1 VRIVTA
7 RFLLGLLL
15 AAASAG
21 AASEAVYHFDWESF
35 ARLSRWDGADVVSD
49 TGSLAGTGRARLIP
63 IGPGAFRLEFQ
74 GPDGE
79 GAGLIGPVGASA
91 FSFPTAVEVGMPPA
105 PPHLSAGTFEVS
117 GDPERPDGFEVHFVE
132 GFICHARPQT
142 CNNVAGWERSF
153 VGRARRAPAGSWP
166 REGVGP

>member
-1 VRIVTA
+1 MAA
-7 RFLLGLLL
+7 RLLLGLLL

-21 AASEAVYHFDWESF
+21 AASEVVYSLDWESF
-35 ARLSRWDGADVVSD
+35 ARMSRWDGSEVITDS
-49 TGSLAGTGRARLIP
+49 GSLAGSGSARLIP

-79 GAGLIGPVGASA
+79 GNGLIGPAGPSA
-91 FSFPTAVEVGMPPA
+91 FYFPTAVEVGIPPA
-105 PPHLSAGTFEVS
+105 PPHLSGGTFKAD
-117 GDPERPDGFEVHFVE
+117 GDPARPEGFEVHFVE

-153 VGRARRAPAGSWP
+153 VGRARRSPAGS
-166 REGVGP
+166 